1 MIRDEFKNADKKTI
15 NKKAN
20 KKMIAMGERAYYT
33 KMMGKYS
40 EISKPI
46 NFSTIF
52 SLICFGL
59 LALIYILPALMGAKD
74 YTIPVMGWVV
84 SGVAIATVIWALVW
98 FIYLKPHLAKKLEFC
113 KKELERLNREYVL
126 KHHKS

>member
-20 KKMIAMGERAYYT
+20 KKMISMGERAYYT
-33 KMMGKYS
+33 KMMGKYG

-52 SLICFGL
+52 TLVSFLIIAIIYL
-59 LALIYILPALMGAKD
+59 LPVFLGAKD
-74 YTIPVMGWVV
+74 YTIPPLGWVV
-84 SGVAIATVIWALVW
+84 IVVAGLLVIWALVW
-98 FIYLKPHLAKKLEFC
+98 FIYLKSYLAGRIEFY
-113 KKELERLNREYVL
+113 KSELERLNREYVL
-126 KHHKS
+126 KHRR